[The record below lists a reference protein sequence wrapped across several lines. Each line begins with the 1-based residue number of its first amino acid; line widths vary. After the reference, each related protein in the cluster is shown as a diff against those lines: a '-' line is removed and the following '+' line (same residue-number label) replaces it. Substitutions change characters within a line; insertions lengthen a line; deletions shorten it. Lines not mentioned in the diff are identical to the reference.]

1 MASKIVQSVD
11 RALDIL
17 EILVEV
23 QRPITLSEISKKAEL
38 NISTAHRLLNTL
50 VMRGFA
56 AQEESGKYKLGLHLF
71 EIAGTLENSMDLKT
85 VVKPYL
91 EEIVEECNE
100 TVNLVILD
108 QGEVLYVDQV
118 ESTNMIRMFANVGSR
133 GPAHSLGAGKVLL
146 AYLGEEQLEQ
156 VLDQIELT
164 EFTANT
170 ITDPTELKEELIK
183 IRKQGYAID
192 FEEMEEGVRCVAAPI
207 RDSNEKVVAAISVSG
222 PNIRITEEVLY
233 EEMVPLVTAKA
244 EEISN
249 KLANLGL

>member
-1 MASKIVQSVD
+1 MGSKKVQSVD

-23 QRPITLSEISKKAEL
+23 QRPITLSELSKRADL

-146 AYLGEEQLEQ
+146 AHLDEEQLDQ
-156 VLDQIELT
+156 ILDQIELK
-164 EFTANT
+164 EFTTNT
-170 ITDPTELKEELIK
+170 ITDPAKLKEELAK
-183 IRKQGYAID
+183 IRELDYAVD

-207 RDSNEKVVAAISVSG
+207 RDGNGEVVAAISVSG
-222 PNIRITEEVLY
+222 PNIRITEQVLY
-233 EEMVPLVTAKA
+233 EELVPLITNKA
-244 EEISN
+244 EEISS

>member
-1 MASKIVQSVD
+1 MGSKTVQSVD

-17 EILVEV
+17 EILVKV
-23 QRPITLSEISKKAEL
+23 QRPITLSELSKRADL

-85 VVKPYL
+85 IVKPYL

-146 AYLGEEQLEQ
+146 SYLDEEQLDQ
-156 VLDQIELT
+156 VLAQIDLT

-170 ITDPTELKEELIK
+170 ITDPAELKKELIK
-183 IRKQGYAID
+183 IREQGYAID

-207 RDSNEKVVAAISVSG
+207 KDSNGEVVAAISVSG
-222 PNIRITEEVLY
+222 PNIRITEQVLY
-233 EEMVPLVTAKA
+233 EEMVPLVTKKA